1 MAEINVDSNKR
12 QKIENTQ
19 TREVEDEHI
28 TCTICS
34 EVWTSG
40 GGHCLVSLKCGHLF
54 GKSCITRWI
63 TERAHKLG
71 DKKTFCPICM
81 KPARLNDIRIVV
93 PIKLVVKDT
102 AEINILKKEVEMK
115 KSKICEYRN
124 ALELAQ
130 LSLSLSKRELKRA
143 QDTLL

>member
-1 MAEINVDSNKR
+1 MTEINVESNKKQR
-12 QKIENTQ
+12 IENTQ

-40 GGHCLVSLKCGHLF
+40 GEHCLVSLKCGHLF
-54 GKSCITRWI
+54 GKSCIARWI
-63 TERAHKLG
+63 TERAQKLG

-102 AEINILKKEVEMK
+102 AEINLLKKEVEMK
-115 KSKICEYRN
+115 KSKICEYQN
-124 ALELAQ
+124 TLELAR
-130 LSLSLSKRELKRA
+130 LSLNLSKRELKRA